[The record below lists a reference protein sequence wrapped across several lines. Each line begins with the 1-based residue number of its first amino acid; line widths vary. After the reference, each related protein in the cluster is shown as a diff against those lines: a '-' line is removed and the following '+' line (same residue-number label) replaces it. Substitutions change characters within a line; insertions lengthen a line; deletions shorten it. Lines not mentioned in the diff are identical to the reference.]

1 MKVFGELLRSSRAEA
16 GLSAD
21 DLAVRAGTSRAA
33 IADYEAGRKSPRVD
47 TAERIMN
54 ALGMTLTA
62 VRVPRR
68 PARAAVFDRDD
79 SYRLTFLQSSPEDAR
94 KRAYE
99 LLPEIIEA
107 SCAVEDIALDW
118 GQVTALADGI
128 TIGGDPLRIWR
139 ATEIARSA
147 RTAIKGSGARVRV
160 PLRTVAGDTLIE
172 EDPAE
177 SPGARQLEFLVNA
190 IGAGADTVLTLH
202 RTSTS
207 LMQDGLPW
215 LSVEYGAIP
224 DFQKAIVA
232 TKRTGD
238 GTHLIRILV
247 DSAER
252 AHI

>member
-1 MKVFGELLRSSRAEA
+1 MFGELLRSSRAEA

-21 DLAVRAGTSRAA
+21 VLAARAGTSRAA

-54 ALGMTLTA
+54 AMGMTLTA
-62 VRVPRR
+62 VRVPRQ
-68 PARAAVFDRDD
+68 PAHAAVFDRED
-79 SYRLTFLQSSPEDAR
+79 SYRLTFLQSTPEDAR
-94 KRAYE
+94 RRAYK

-107 SCAVEDIALDW
+107 SCAVEDIRLDW

-147 RTAIKGSGARVRV
+147 RTAIKGGAARIRI
-160 PLRTVAGDTLIE
+160 PLRSVANETLTE
-172 EDPAE
+172 EDPLE

-190 IGAGADTVLTLH
+190 IGAGADAVLTMH
-202 RTSTS
+202 RTCTS

-215 LSVEYGAIP
+215 LSVAYGAIP
-224 DFQKAIVA
+224 DFQKAVVA

-238 GTHLIRILV
+238 GTNLIRILV
-247 DSAER
+247 ESTER
-252 AHI
+252 ACQ